1 MADEV
6 INVEE
11 VLEPIVEP
19 VVEPEQ
25 TPVVIPEEFVYKYQA
40 VDDSGRAL
48 GAMQV
53 FKGATAQEVLDKVAN
68 ANKELIKLNRELKK
82 NMRIGKYDSD
92 EIPDD
97 AAHFGAETVEFNP
110 TQLSAEERFTLSRDL
125 NDPER
130 FEEAS
135 KKLFEA
141 TIGASPDK
149 IRAVLNS
156 SQQNISSMRAKME
169 AELWVATT
177 PEYYPCNENFE
188 TITNWMVKNN
198 LAPVRANFQ
207 LAFSKLTEVGLLL
220 EAPIVR
226 EEIPV
231 VVEPEKTLVNTQPV
245 QEEVSRIT
253 DSEPSQARRTVREV
267 SSGLNRTQSSDIGV
281 EPKRGYSQQEI
292 DRMGSEEYKRLV
304 LIPEWKKSR
313 QSQ

>member
-1 MADEV
+1 
-6 INVEE
+6 VEAE
-11 VLEPIVEP
+11 IVQEPIVEVVVEP
-19 VVEPEQ
+19 VVEQVVVVPEL
-25 TPVVIPEEFVYKYQA
+25 FVYEYQA

-48 GAMQV
+48 GAKQV

-82 NMRIGKYDSD
+82 NMRIGKYDND

-97 AAHFGAETVEFNP
+97 AAHFGSETVEFNP
-110 TQLSAEERFTLSRDL
+110 VTLTPEERFTLSRDL

-130 FEEAS
+130 FDEAS

-188 TITNWMVKNN
+188 TITNWMVKND

-231 VVEPEKTLVNTQPV
+231 VVEPERTLANTPPA
-245 QEEVSRIT
+245 QEDVSRIT
-253 DSEPSQARRTVREV
+253 DVEPAQTKRTVREA
-267 SSGLNRTQSSDIGV
+267 SSGLNRTQSSDTGI
-281 EPKRGYSQQEI
+281 EPKRGYSQEEI
-292 DRMGSEEYKRLV
+292 DRMGSEEYKRKV

-313 QSQ
+313 QPQ